1 MAYEAEGYAEVVDG
15 VVVEVDR
22 GVELGDLRE
31 NRGVRELASAVKT
44 WMDTI
49 GAGKSNRKGSLLTRD
64 TFTPPENTYAE
75 MAAARV
81 AVDVDDVVSGVYE
94 ITESFAFQG
103 VKAQTTDEHKADVF
117 NQINADLDLDS
128 VIRRMWKGD
137 YTLNQFVQVVEWG
150 EKTYRPR
157 LAAEAPADEPA
168 PHLDPQTGQ
177 PMTDPATGRPMKPKP
192 RRRTRKEYRLK
203 VPTKIALIDDLCV
216 APMKDGPLGE
226 EVLLWSAVD
235 ADIAAWDAKTTTQDL
250 TAGTET
256 DDLFLGSFAPT
267 QLQVAKLNEMG
278 FRDPRRML
286 ILNPKRAQR
295 YTGTKPD
302 WEDFAPVRLKSC
314 FALLD
319 LKRQLMNQDRVN
331 LVGAANF
338 ILLIKK
344 GDKDQ
349 NATKDELENL
359 KENYQVL
366 AKLPVIIS
374 DHRLTIEII
383 APKIDLVLDAGK
395 YDLLDSRLLSRLLNT
410 LSIGGKGQR
419 NETNVTM
426 SYAVARAMENRRHML
441 KRHVERT
448 IYKQIMDR
456 NKGAFEDGEPPT
468 LAFTPANISL
478 GFDSALSQMMS
489 SLFNSEDVSR
499 ETMLEFVGLDQ
510 GTEALRK
517 EIEDR
522 IYDGVFGHVLLP
534 GAVDPN
540 NPNPQDVQSPQ
551 SQGATGGRPPGGG
564 TTTPNPRK
572 PKAVSENGN
581 PKRSQQ

>member
-1 MAYEAEGYAEVVDG
+1 MAFEAEGYAEVVDG
-15 VVVEVDR
+15 VVVQVER
-22 GVELGDLRE
+22 EVELGNLRE
-31 NRGVRELASAVKT
+31 NPAVRELASAVKT
-44 WMDTI
+44 WMNTI
-49 GAGKSNRKGSLLTRD
+49 GAGGGGRKGSLLTRD

-75 MAAARV
+75 MLAART

-94 ITESFAFQG
+94 ITEAFAFQG

-117 NQINADLDLDS
+117 NQLNGDIDLDS

-157 LAAEAPADEPA
+157 LPAEPTPDQPAE
-168 PHLDPQTGQ
+168 HLDPETGQ
-177 PMTDPATGRPMKPKP
+177 PMMDPATGRPMKPKQ
-192 RRRTRKEYRLK
+192 RRRTRKTYRLQ

-216 APMKDGPLGE
+216 APMKRGPLDE
-226 EVLLWSAVD
+226 EVLLWSATD
-235 ADIAAWDAKTTTQDL
+235 AEIAAWDDKDSVQGL
-250 TAGTET
+250 PPT
-256 DDLFLGSFAPT
+256 DDLFLGPFVPT
-267 QLQVAKLNEMG
+267 QLQVAQLNEMG
-278 FRDPRRML
+278 FRDPRKML
-286 ILNPKRAQR
+286 ILNPRRVQR
-295 YTGTKPD
+295 FTGTKPD
-302 WEDFAPVRLKSC
+302 WENFAPVRLKSC

-338 ILLIKK
+338 ILLIRK
-344 GDKDQ
+344 GSKEQ
-349 NATKDELENL
+349 PATDNELSNL

-374 DHRLTIEII
+374 DHRLEIEII
-383 APKIDLVLDAGK
+383 APKIDLVLDTSK

-448 IYKQIMDR
+448 IYKQIMER
-456 NKGAFEDGEPPT
+456 NPGVFDDDDPPS
-468 LAFTPANISL
+468 LAFTPAKISL
-478 GFDSALSQMMS
+478 GFDSALSQLMA
-489 SLFNSEDVSR
+489 SLFNSEDLSR

-522 IYDGVFGHVLLP
+522 IYDGVFGHVLMP

-540 NPNPQDVQSPQ
+540 DPNPQQVQSPQ
-551 SQGATGGRPPGGG
+551 AQGATGGRPPGGG
-564 TTTPNPRK
+564 TRPDPNK